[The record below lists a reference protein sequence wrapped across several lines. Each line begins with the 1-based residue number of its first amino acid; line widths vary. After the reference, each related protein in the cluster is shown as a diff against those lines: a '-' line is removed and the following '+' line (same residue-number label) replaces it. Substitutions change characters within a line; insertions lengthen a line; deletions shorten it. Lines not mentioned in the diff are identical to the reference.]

1 MPPGPWGHGGS
12 TLATL
17 EAVGTATPEHTVRQ
31 EELRALAQEVLPD
44 SPAKP
49 QMLEVFENSGI
60 RERALAR
67 PLPWYLEGH
76 GHKARNQAFLDASLP
91 LCETAARRALEEA
104 GRHPDEIGAIAV
116 VTTTGIVTPSLDARL
131 TNALELA
138 PDVIRAPI
146 WGLGCAGGVAGLN
159 RGADLAT
166 AHPEAPVLVVCV
178 ELCSLQFSLQRA
190 LAGPGEDDD
199 LDKKSVIAATLFGDG
214 AAAMVLDGSTGRP
227 GGLEHAA
234 GASHLFPDTER
245 VMGWD
250 VEDETLDV
258 VLSPRIPQIA
268 REELAGI
275 VHPFLDEQLGS
286 GRRPDHWVLHPGGAK
301 VLEAFKKALGLSED
315 EMLPATDA
323 LADHGN
329 MSSPTVLF
337 ALEETWD
344 AIEPGETA
352 LLGALGPG
360 FAAELALLE
369 GA

>member
-1 MPPGPWGHGGS
+1 MV
-12 TLATL
+12 TL
-17 EAVGTATPEHTVRQ
+17 EAVGTATPEHVVRQ
-31 EELRALAQEVLPD
+31 DELRGIAEEVLPD
-44 SPAKP
+44 TSAKP

-67 PLPWYLEGH
+67 PIPWYLQDH
-76 GHKARNQAFLDASLP
+76 GHKARNQAFLDVSLP
-91 LCETAARRALEEA
+91 LCEAAAREALERADRRPE
-104 GRHPDEIGAIAV
+104 EIGTVAV

-131 TNALELA
+131 TNRLGLT
-138 PDVIRAPI
+138 PDVVRAPI
-146 WGLGCAGGVAGLN
+146 WGLGCAGGVAGVN

-166 AHPEAPVLVVCV
+166 ARPEAPVLVVCV
-178 ELCSLQFSLQRA
+178 ELCSLQFSLARA
-190 LAGPGEDDD
+190 LAGVDSGDG
-199 LDKKSVIAATLFGDG
+199 LDKKSIIAATLFGDG
-214 AAAMVLDGSTGRP
+214 AAAVVLDGSDETEAGLQHTG
-227 GGLEHAA
+227 GSA
-234 GASHLFPDTER
+234 HLFPDTER

-258 VLSPRIPQIA
+258 VLSPEIPEIA

-275 VHPFLDEQLGS
+275 IHPFLDEHLET

-301 VLEAFKKALGLSED
+301 VLGAFKKALGLSED
-315 EMLPATDA
+315 EMRPATEA

-337 ALEETWD
+337 ALEETWEAID
-344 AIEPGETA
+344 AGETA

-369 GA
+369 GRR